1 MYLYFFIFRF
11 ILKKINIDKKNGIE
25 FCYTKQYRE
34 VKILLKLKK
43 SNEIEA
49 NSVVRLDSYFMVNG
63 DLDNFYLAIEFC
75 DVYNL
80 SLFLNLIIVI
90 LTCH

>member
-1 MYLYFFIFRF
+1 
-11 ILKKINIDKKNGIE
+11 LKKIKIDKKNGKD

-43 SNEIEA
+43 SNEFEA
-49 NSVVRLDSYFMVNG
+49 NSVIRLDSYFMVNG

-75 DVYNL
+75 EVNNL
-80 SLFLNLIIVI
+80 KAFI
-90 LTCH
+90 